1 MQSKVDTL
9 ITVSNDRLLQIV
21 PDNFPLTD
29 AFLVAD
35 EALRDGVVGISDII
49 VKPGLINVD
58 FADVRAVMQ
67 NAGTALMGTGW
78 GKGKTRAQD
87 AAVSAIKSPLLDFP
101 IKKAKGIVFN
111 VCGGTDLTLGEV
123 SSGRTEGCGGVV
135 VAVCMYVRV

>member
-9 ITVSNDRLLQIV
+9 ITVSNDRLLEIV
-21 PDNFPLTD
+21 PESFPLTD

-58 FADVRAVMQ
+58 FADVRAVMS

-78 GKGKTRAQD
+78 GTLAGRHTGLGRDPGLASHSACRVQTRLQGNPYPYP
-87 AAVSAIKSPLLDFP
+87 SAS
-101 IKKAKGIVFN
+101 
-111 VCGGTDLTLGEV
+111 VCP
-123 SSGRTEGCGGVV
+123 
-135 VAVCMYVRV
+135 VAPCVP